1 MRQSKGGPPIEL
13 PRSSSSQTQIMR
25 PGSCDLPAVI
35 LRPPARPWVIT
46 TGACLFRLAI
56 TPPLWMGDSK
66 ETGEVQPAMGPN
78 PTRWKCYLYS
88 HPRGQLKHSRHLP
101 QRLTASQ
108 LTRCLLLRSMGS
120 SCLVSVHKKR
130 WHVQVTSQTAAGWGS
145 AKAFDGLTGLGITY
159 KPPSTRPERWTCSSD
174 LVARLVQGRVA

>member
-1 MRQSKGGPPIEL
+1 MRQSKGGPP
-13 PRSSSSQTQIMR
+13 SSYLDHQSSQTQIMR

-35 LRPPARPWVIT
+35 LRPPARPWATT

-66 ETGEVQPAMGPN
+66 KTEEVQPAMGPN
-78 PTRWKCYLYS
+78 PTRWKCYS
-88 HPRGQLKHSRHLP
+88 HPRGQLKHFKHLP

-108 LTRCLLLRSMGS
+108 LTRCLSLLRSMGS
-120 SCLVSVHKKR
+120 SCLSTKKR
-130 WHVQVTSQTAAGWGS
+130 WHVQVTSQRAAGWVG

-159 KPPSTRPERWTCSSD
+159 K
-174 LVARLVQGRVA
+174 RLRRGRNDGCAAPIS